1 MWSNKRK
8 HNAAAESEEFI
19 VLDLVQI
26 VGKNVRNENKGAL
39 KTHLDYKVVLEIL
52 TTDRIKTNQCAIDRG
67 SATNKML
74 EIEQE

>member
-1 MWSNKRK
+1 M
-8 HNAAAESEEFI
+8 
-19 VLDLVQI
+19 
-26 VGKNVRNENKGAL
+26 RNENKGAL
-39 KTHLDYKVVLEIL
+39 KTHLYYKVVLEIL